1 MSCTARLRASR
12 YFLSCLKDDDEII
25 PNVINAVIKVVTGKA
40 KMKAD
45 PASSLSSSKSVTKLI
60 VNWHRRT
67 DTPTLLSAR
76 GVAAPA
82 AMLEHIVVLGDCGTY
97 RTTGT
102 LDIFSM

>member
-12 YFLSCLKDDDEII
+12 FFLSCLKDDDEII
-25 PNVINAVIKVVTGKA
+25 PNVINAVKVVTGKA
-40 KMKAD
+40 RMKAD
-45 PASSLSSSKSVTKLI
+45 PASSLSSRESVTKLI

-76 GVAAPA
+76 GVAARA
-82 AMLEHIVVLGDCGTY
+82 AMLEHLVVLGDGGTY

-102 LDIFSM
+102 LNIFSM